1 MDTLKLKMQFLR
13 SSMMGSDGV
22 EAFGVLTGSHHMC
35 GKTTWRLSPLG
46 GWKLILCKGQCYR
59 LCNVVYQCAVYQG
72 SYYTYINDISFF
84 KYMIDSSVID
94 PVCLYFPTPWG
105 WGLHATY
112 AGHSSRYC
120 APTPPSVHCKR
131 RVSSTRFCSVRIA
144 GWIGVCG
151 RWEEKYGRLLLRFGA
166 VPPLTKY
173 SAQL

>member
-1 MDTLKLKMQFLR
+1 MGLKLSGCLPVPTTCVEKQLEGWVLWVAESWFCAK
-13 SSMMGSDGV
+13 GSV
-22 EAFGVLTGSHHMC
+22 
-35 GKTTWRLSPLG
+35 
-46 GWKLILCKGQCYR
+46 R
-59 LCNVVYQCAVYQG
+59 LCNVVYQCTVYQG

-84 KYMIDSSVID
+84 KYMIDSNFID

-120 APTPPSVHCKR
+120 APTLPSVHCKR

-173 SAQL
+173 SAHV